1 MNRILLSR
9 KACVFL
15 HPPQNQRVALQ
26 YFSCRYLSIRT
37 RRQNSVKGVA
47 NHDYPPSPID
57 RENIPPYPLRDR
69 RDRTNN
75 FKLVKEYP
83 RKSVDDVEDLSQLTE
98 EEKQKAEAQIRRWA
112 RLELRWLPTKVSL
125 AQRVAQLL
133 SEGRNSL
140 ALEMTRQASIEMDT
154 TTVCWNHLIRDAL
167 TQKPAPKVNYA
178 FKLFT
183 EVRMAMKRR
192 TYHVDKKY
200 R

>member
-1 MNRILLSR
+1 
-9 KACVFL
+9 
-15 HPPQNQRVALQ
+15 
-26 YFSCRYLSIRT
+26 
-37 RRQNSVKGVA
+37 
-47 NHDYPPSPID
+47 
-57 RENIPPYPLRDR
+57 
-69 RDRTNN
+69 
-75 FKLVKEYP
+75 
-83 RKSVDDVEDLSQLTE
+83 
-98 EEKQKAEAQIRRWA
+98 
-112 RLELRWLPTKVSL
+112 VSL

-192 TYHVDKKY
+192 THHVDKKY